1 MKAGFYPRLAF
12 DGIRKNKR
20 MYLPYILA
28 CIGIIMMFYIMC
40 FLNFSPVVHKMKGG
54 TTLGYIL
61 PLGCWVIL
69 IFSAI
74 FLFYTNSFLIRRRKK
89 EFGLYNILGMGKN
102 NISVILVW
110 ETLIIAVISIAA
122 GLVLGIVFSKLA
134 ELALLNILDS
144 DINFIYTVSS
154 KAIVRVVESFAVIFI
169 LLLVNSLIQVRATS
183 AINLLKSENVGE
195 KPPKANWVLGV
206 LGFAILAGAYYIAV
220 TIKDPVEAIGWFFVA
235 VIMVIVATYLIMIAG
250 SVLLCRILQKNKRYY
265 YKANHFVSVSSMA
278 YRMKRNGAGLASI
291 CVLATMVLVMISSTS
306 SLYIGQEDSL
316 NQRYPRAI
324 NVDTRFEDLDDLG
337 DENVGLLRSSVN
349 AAAKGE
355 GAEISDVIDYRY
367 ASVGGVVHNGN
378 LKVDPRAEM
387 LNSTDFSDI
396 YQFYIV
402 PLSDYNRL
410 AGTSETLSDGEA
422 LIFSYREAYPYDS
435 FSINDGKEIKIVKT
449 VDTFPDNGNAAM
461 NIIPTEVLIVPD
473 IESVVGELRDA
484 VDEDGDSIFY
494 PHWIYYFDT
503 GLDREGEDR
512 VFDAI
517 LDTVGME
524 PDREY
529 HFTAFYIEGKEANRV
544 DFYATFGGLFFLG
557 IMLSIVF
564 TLAAVLIIYYKQI
577 SEGYE
582 DSARFE
588 IMQNVGMT
596 KKEIRKSINSQLLTV
611 FFLPLIF
618 AGMHVA
624 FAFPVIQKL
633 LLLFNLYNVKLF
645 AIASLASFL
654 VFALFYAIVYRITSN
669 AYYSIVS
676 GKEKTERV

>member
-40 FLNFSPVVHKMKGG
+40 FLNFSPVVHNMKGG

-89 EFGLYNILGMGKN
+89 EFGLYNILGMGKS
-102 NISVILVW
+102 NISIILVW

-122 GLVLGIVFSKLA
+122 GLALGIVFSKLA
-134 ELALLNILDS
+134 ELALLNILDQE
-144 DINFIYTVSS
+144 INFTYSVSA
-154 KAIVRVVESFAVIFI
+154 KAIGRVIVSFAVIFV

-220 TIKDPVEAIGWFFVA
+220 TIKDPVQAIGWFFVA

-337 DENVGLLRSSVN
+337 DENIGLIRASVD
-349 AAAKGE
+349 AAAEGA

-367 ASVGGVVHNGN
+367 ASVGGVVHDGN
-378 LKVDPRAEM
+378 LKVDPREEM
-387 LNSTDFSDI
+387 LNSTDFSDM

-410 AGTSETLSDGEA
+410 AGTSETLGEGEA
-422 LIFSYREAYPYDS
+422 LIFSYREVYPYDS
-435 FSINDGKEIKIVKT
+435 FSINDGKEIKIVKS
-449 VDTFPDNGNAAM
+449 VDTFPDNGYAAM

-473 IESVVGELRDA
+473 MEAVVGEISDS
-484 VDEDGDSIFY
+484 VDEDGESIFY
-494 PHWIYYFDT
+494 PHWLYCFDT
-503 GLDREGEDR
+503 GLDHEGEDR
-512 VFDAI
+512 VFDAL
-517 LDTVGME
+517 LDTVGIE

-529 HFTAFYIEGKEANRV
+529 HYMMFSVEGKEANRV

-645 AIASLASFL
+645 ALASLASFL